1 MAFSKRLGLVPEK
14 EIQINSMDSA
24 LKNKLYNYFR
34 EQLMSFKTSI
44 SISSFVL
51 NELGELIQNDI
62 NDRVRLLNRFRSNE
76 SANHWFETYDII
88 EYFLQAVESVSNRDF
103 GYNYIINNTY
113 GVITKDKFF
122 TLFSMAVNSILEEE
136 KSGYRL
142 LNNEFRPIT
151 SDEEIASLTQSTANP
166 FEAVRTHMQK
176 ALALYSDRQHPDY
189 ENSIKESIS
198 AVEALC
204 SIITGE
210 TGSQATLGKMIKK
223 LTDNGI
229 TIHKSMEIGFDKLY
243 GYTSDAGGIRHGSID
258 FTNAPSEDA
267 LYMLISYSAFVNYLT
282 AKYEQIQK

>member
-14 EIQINSMDSA
+14 EIQINNMDSA

-34 EQLMSFKTSI
+34 KQLMSFRNSI

-51 NELGELIQNDI
+51 NELGEVIQNDI
-62 NDRVRLLNRFRSNE
+62 NDRVRLLNRFRSYE

-113 GVITKDKFF
+113 GAITKDKFF
-122 TLFSMAVNSILEEE
+122 TLFSKAVNSILEEE

-142 LNNEFRPIT
+142 LNNEFRLIT

-210 TGSQATLGKMIKK
+210 TGAQATLGKMIKK

-267 LYMLISYSAFVNYLT
+267 LYMLISCSAFVNYLT

>member
-1 MAFSKRLGLVPEK
+1 
-14 EIQINSMDSA
+14 
-24 LKNKLYNYFR
+24 
-34 EQLMSFKTSI
+34 MSFRNSI

-51 NELGELIQNDI
+51 NELGEVIQNDI
-62 NDRVRLLNRFRSNE
+62 NDRVRLLNRFRSYE

-103 GYNYIINNTY
+103 GFNYIINNTY

-122 TLFSMAVNSILEEE
+122 TLFSKAVNSILEEE

-142 LNNEFRPIT
+142 LNNEFRLIT

-210 TGSQATLGKMIKK
+210 TGAQATLGKTIKK

-267 LYMLISYSAFVNYLT
+267 LYMLISCSAFVNYLT

>member
-14 EIQINSMDSA
+14 EIQINSMDST

-34 EQLMSFKTSI
+34 KQLMSFKNSI
-44 SISSFVL
+44 AVSSFVL
-51 NELGELIQNDI
+51 NELGEVTQNDI
-62 NDRVRLLNRFRSNE
+62 NDRVRLFNRFTSYG
-76 SANHWFETYDII
+76 SANHWFDTYDII
-88 EYFLQAVESVSNRDF
+88 EYFLQAVESLSDRDF
-103 GYNYIINNTY
+103 GYYYKIDNTY
-113 GVITKDKFF
+113 GAINKDKFF
-122 TLFSMAVNSILEEE
+122 TLFSKAINSILEEE

-166 FEAVRTHMQK
+166 FETVRTHMQK
-176 ALALYSDRQHPDY
+176 ALSLYSDRQHPDY

-198 AVEALC
+198 AVEVLC

-210 TGSQATLGKMIKK
+210 TGALATLGKMIKK

-267 LYMLISYSAFVNYLT
+267 LYMLISCSAFVNYLT
-282 AKYEQIQK
+282 AKFEQIS